1 MNNTRGKVVSVFLSL
16 IFVFTLACVSLD
28 YITTVTVVPTPSAV
42 ESATTVAETENYYS
56 AYFTSPPLDYGT
68 PGIEANLIS
77 LIENAKVS
85 VHGAFFEMDLPN
97 LADALVSAAA
107 RGIDVKL
114 VYDNEQVN
122 KPERVQII
130 SELTDAGIPLVPDE
144 RSAFM
149 HNKFFVIDG
158 NIVWTGSFNYTENAS
173 HRNNENA
180 VIFFVPELAQ
190 NYERE
195 FAEMFAGKFGPT
207 STSDTP
213 FPQISLDGITIA
225 NYFGP
230 EDEVMAKVIAAVGG
244 AKESVDFLSFSFTDV
259 DLAYT
264 MSELALNDD
273 LTVQGVFESSQ
284 STGYSVCSYLQER
297 GKNIEGN
304 GKIVVKLD
312 SNPRNMHEK
321 VIVIDDR
328 IVIFGSFNFSTNAD
342 TSNDEN
348 LLIIDDPNLAS
359 LFVQEFQKIFET
371 AIVPLDGCK
380 KP

>member
-173 HRNNENA
+173 HRITN
-180 VIFFVPELAQ
+180 V
-190 NYERE
+190 
-195 FAEMFAGKFGPT
+195 
-207 STSDTP
+207 
-213 FPQISLDGITIA
+213 SLQKCLQA
-225 NYFGP
+225 NLVQLLHP
-230 EDEVMAKVIAAVGG
+230 ILR
-244 AKESVDFLSFSFTDV
+244 FL
-259 DLAYT
+259 
-264 MSELALNDD
+264 
-273 LTVQGVFESSQ
+273 
-284 STGYSVCSYLQER
+284 
-297 GKNIEGN
+297 K
-304 GKIVVKLD
+304 
-312 SNPRNMHEK
+312 
-321 VIVIDDR
+321 
-328 IVIFGSFNFSTNAD
+328 
-342 TSNDEN
+342 
-348 LLIIDDPNLAS
+348 
-359 LFVQEFQKIFET
+359 
-371 AIVPLDGCK
+371 
-380 KP
+380 